1 MKRLLLLTLVA
12 PLAARAASCV
22 ALSCPTDSLDEF
34 RAMAVFAKAIGA
46 THLDAC
52 QIEPSL
58 WQWNQDRNDPYPN
71 WSMYRPTIFKFI
83 VPDELKA
90 YLPADY
96 AARNLQRLRERAAVL
111 KEFGLK
117 SAFSGMEPAYLPEQ
131 AYLDHP
137 EWRGPRCDQARRA
150 RTEYYA
156 PCLDDPGMRA
166 IYLRTVTQLCRICPF
181 DRFELRSNDSG
192 SGFCWVQTLYPG
204 MNGPDRCWGGDMATR
219 VVAFMSLLQSGAA
232 QAGLPDTKVNI
243 RANFGGDGPAIRA
256 ALRPGQSINNTTKDG
271 TAAVCMIG
279 FPNPFADY
287 CAPIFAI
294 TRLAFVAEQLQR
306 AQEQPGYDWAIGLR
320 SPRELDLMKLLEK
333 YVRTPI
339 GRGPA
344 ARWKAVAEVAAALV
358 GSERADELVEAW
370 AELEEANKRIDS
382 FYTGGHLFLLGTLH
396 QRWLT
401 RPLVAFPNE
410 LKGADRS
417 YWRDFIFQAQT
428 ERDAENLLD
437 LQANRWLSGY
447 GGRTLSNMAIMR
459 GALPHARRAAARM
472 AALRGKGVDSEAN
485 RWLEE
490 QAAKFA
496 FYVCMMRNAAHA
508 IEFQSILDRT
518 DYGKAPEDET
528 LSIAEQ
534 GDPRLD
540 RINQIV
546 RSEINNTHEM
556 IQILERAPGPVV
568 SQAKRPEEQT
578 IMIFGPNL
586 ADDLKRKIRIMET
599 HRRDFLRLYRSRNR

>member
-1 MKRLLLLTLVA
+1 MKRLLLLTLFA
-12 PLAARAASCV
+12 PLAARAASCI
-22 ALSCPTDSLDEF
+22 ALSCPTDNLDEF
-34 RAMAVFAKAIGA
+34 RAMAAFAKSIGA

-58 WQWNQDRNDPYPN
+58 WQWEQDRNDPYPN

-271 TAAVCMIG
+271 TAAVCIRG
-279 FPNPFADY
+279 RAASAGPGA
-287 CAPIFAI
+287 AGV
-294 TRLAFVAEQLQR
+294 RLGNR
-306 AQEQPGYDWAIGLR
+306 A
-320 SPRELDLMKLLEK
+320 
-333 YVRTPI
+333 
-339 GRGPA
+339 
-344 ARWKAVAEVAAALV
+344 AVAA
-358 GSERADELVEAW
+358 
-370 AELEEANKRIDS
+370 
-382 FYTGGHLFLLGTLH
+382 
-396 QRWLT
+396 
-401 RPLVAFPNE
+401 
-410 LKGADRS
+410 
-417 YWRDFIFQAQT
+417 
-428 ERDAENLLD
+428 
-437 LQANRWLSGY
+437 
-447 GGRTLSNMAIMR
+447 
-459 GALPHARRAAARM
+459 
-472 AALRGKGVDSEAN
+472 
-485 RWLEE
+485 
-490 QAAKFA
+490 
-496 FYVCMMRNAAHA
+496 
-508 IEFQSILDRT
+508 
-518 DYGKAPEDET
+518 
-528 LSIAEQ
+528 
-534 GDPRLD
+534 
-540 RINQIV
+540 
-546 RSEINNTHEM
+546 
-556 IQILERAPGPVV
+556 
-568 SQAKRPEEQT
+568 
-578 IMIFGPNL
+578 
-586 ADDLKRKIRIMET
+586 
-599 HRRDFLRLYRSRNR
+599 